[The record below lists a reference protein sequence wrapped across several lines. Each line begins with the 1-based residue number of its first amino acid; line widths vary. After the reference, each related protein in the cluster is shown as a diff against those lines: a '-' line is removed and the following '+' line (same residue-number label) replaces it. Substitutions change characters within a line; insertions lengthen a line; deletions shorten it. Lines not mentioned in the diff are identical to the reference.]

1 MSAPNAP
8 PSAPPRRFEWRLDVS
23 EAVPLDGRF
32 ELAAT
37 LIAPAA
43 SDDAPPVDTLLF
55 CLPGGFLSRRY
66 FDLAAPDEMDESGGA
81 GDASGR
87 RYSFAEAMA
96 RRGLAVL
103 AVDPLGVGDSTR
115 PDPPELGFG
124 IGVDEVV
131 RANQAALVRALERLA
146 AGSVPG
152 LEIRRSLGVGHSMGS
167 LLTVEQQAL
176 ARAHDALVLFSFT
189 TRGTPAF
196 LDDTMR
202 RYAGEPGRLR
212 AEMPDLVRRTMG
224 TPYPERAEGPES
236 DRRAAFGVGTAPGDA
251 EEALHAASTR
261 LFAAGGLTAMI
272 PAGAAPAAARVD
284 VPVLMVFAD
293 HDLHDDRSTRQ
304 ELPNVPSLTTFE
316 LSDAWHC
323 HFVANTRE
331 TLWHVVAD
339 WIAQRA

>member
-1 MSAPNAP
+1 MSAPAP
-8 PSAPPRRFEWRLDVS
+8 SETAPPRRFEWRLDVS
-23 EAVPLDGRF
+23 DAVPLDGRF

-37 LIAPAA
+37 LVAPAP

-66 FDLAAPDEMDESGGA
+66 FDLAAPDEQTDMPA
-81 GDASGR
+81 AAASRGR

-96 RRGLAVL
+96 RRGFAVL
-103 AVDPLGVGDSTR
+103 AVDHLGVGDSTR

-124 IGVDEVV
+124 IGVEEVV
-131 RANQAALVRALERLA
+131 RANQAALDAALERLA
-146 AGSVPG
+146 AGAVPG

-176 ARAHDALVLFSFT
+176 ARAHAALVLFSFT

-196 LDDTMR
+196 LDDAMR
-202 RYAGEPGRLR
+202 SYAGDPVRLR
-212 AEMPDLVRRTMG
+212 AEMPELVRRTMG
-224 TPYPERAEGPES
+224 TPYPERADGPES
-236 DRRAAFGVGTAPGDA
+236 DRRAAFGVGTAPPEA

-272 PAGAAPAAARVD
+272 PDGATPAAERVD

-293 HDLHDDRSTRQ
+293 HDLHDDRSTRE
-304 ELPNVPSLTTFE
+304 ELPKVPSLDTFE
-316 LSDAWHC
+316 LPDAWHC

-331 TLWHVVAD
+331 TLWRLVVD
-339 WIAQRA
+339 WIARQT